1 VPAQDSMSRPGFRK
15 KRAGDKQGGSAEPG
29 HGPFLGSA
37 LFSQAQILQLM
48 RNEFARSR
56 RHGYPLSCLL
66 LQVDRMAQLVDL
78 HGAAVRDAVRS
89 NLALLVQGRT
99 RGADLLGAWT
109 EDRFLLLLPHTE
121 VVKARVVADRVV
133 RQFQEL
139 EVAVDGKV
147 LALRLCG
154 GLAASEDHQ
163 IMFFDSLVSQAEFA
177 LEHALGG
184 GSPVVSFGEVRL
196 LAPDG
201 VREGPSPDAG
211 RKQ

>member
-1 VPAQDSMSRPGFRK
+1 MSRPGFRK
-15 KRAGDKQGGSAEPG
+15 SRSGQKQGEANEQG

-78 HGAAVRDAVRS
+78 HGMAVREAVRG
-89 NLALLVQGRT
+89 NLAALVQGRT
-99 RGADLLGAWT
+99 RGADLLGAWS
-109 EDRFLLLLPHTE
+109 EDRFLLLLPHTQLDR
-121 VVKARVVADRVV
+121 ARIVAARLV
-133 RQFQEL
+133 RQFQEI

-147 LALRLCG
+147 LALRLCA
-154 GLAASEDHQ
+154 GLAANEDHQ
-163 IMFFDSLVSQAEFA
+163 IMFFDSLVGQAEFA
-177 LEHALGG
+177 LEHALRAGG
-184 GSPVVSFGEVRL
+184 APVVSFGEVRL
-196 LAPDG
+196 LAPEG
-201 VREGPSPDAG
+201 VREGRSPDAG